1 MDRDLTMAHL
11 AFSEKG
17 FTDEDY
23 KRFLSRM
30 PQAMSVCK
38 LGYSPDMMH
47 TTPFLCKP
55 VMVHG
60 QVPSDKE
67 ILAHREAIRQAGRTS

>member
-1 MDRDLTMAHL
+1 MAHL

-30 PQAMSVCK
+30 PAAMAVAK
-38 LGYSPDMMH
+38 LGYSQDIVH
-47 TTPFLCKP
+47 TTPFLVRP
-55 VMVHG
+55 LMV
-60 QVPSDKE
+60 PAREPTDEE
-67 ILAHREAIRQAGRTS
+67 IYEAMRMMGKVR

>member
-1 MDRDLTMAHL
+1 MAHL

-30 PQAMSVCK
+30 PAAY
-38 LGYSPDMMH
+38 G
-47 TTPFLCKP
+47 
-55 VMVHG
+55 
-60 QVPSDKE
+60 
-67 ILAHREAIRQAGRTS
+67 HRQTGLFPGHHPPPRHSWCGR